1 MFVSMQHNIM
11 AAMVEVNGADCNAE
25 SLMLDVVIHGLNL
38 V

>member
-1 MFVSMQHNIM
+1 MNVCINAAQV